1 MKEMNGEIMVASL
14 SIIGT
19 MTEGIKQ
26 GRPSEFISDRYDRYM
41 IFRSPLIR
49 KALQEVGRK
58 VFQEAGREG

>member
-1 MKEMNGEIMVASL
+1 MKEMNGEIMVAAL

-19 MTEGIKQ
+19 VTEGIKQ
-26 GRPSEFISDRYDRYM
+26 GRASKFISDRCM